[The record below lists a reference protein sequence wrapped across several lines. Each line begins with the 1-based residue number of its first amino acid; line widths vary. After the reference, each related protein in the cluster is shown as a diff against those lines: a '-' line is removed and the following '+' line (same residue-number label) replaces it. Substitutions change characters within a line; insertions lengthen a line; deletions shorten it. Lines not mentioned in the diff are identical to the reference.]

1 MIFPARSEFQLRLM
15 VSQDLK
21 ETQPTMARRMRDN
34 CRVTR
39 PEFLPWD
46 WRPRSDQFRSPW
58 DVLLM
63 SPPARRLIRRL
74 VRLCSAGLHSVSKAA
89 LGNYSQALRR
99 TRRTLGRVTAQNSL
113 QKCVVASDPCV
124 RCLLASRMRVT
135 LSRAASQHWVHS
147 TPSQRKHRLKGNFR
161 L

>member
-1 MIFPARSEFQLRLM
+1 
-15 VSQDLK
+15 
-21 ETQPTMARRMRDN
+21 MARIKSSPKSTKEVWSES
-34 CRVTR
+34 VTR

-74 VRLCSAGLHSVSKAA
+74 VRLCSAGLHSVSKVA

-99 TRRTLGRVTAQNSL
+99 TRRTLGRLTAQNSL
-113 QKCVVASDPCV
+113 RISYNFVQRRKAPPGFFTEMRLCVV
-124 RCLLASRMRVT
+124 CLLASRRRVT
-135 LSRAASQHWVHS
+135 LSRAASQHWVHNTTS
-147 TPSQRKHRLKGNFR
+147 PRKHRFQGNFC